1 MPLILTE
8 EQIMLR
14 DSARSF
20 LARNAPIAHMRQLRD
35 SRDPRGFS
43 DALWKSFAEMGWAG
57 ILVPENHGG
66 MGLGY
71 VEAGVVAEETGHT
84 LTPSPF
90 LSSAVLGATA
100 IMKGGSDAHKSE
112 YLPRIATGDL
122 VAALAVDETSKH
134 RPKQTSL
141 SAKRSG
147 NGFIINGS
155 KTFVLDGHAAGLLI
169 VAARTAGAPGEEHGL
184 TLFAIESSAR
194 GLKPER
200 MSIVDSRNA
209 ARLVFDNVSA
219 GTEAVIGGVDAGWA
233 ILDGTLNAGR
243 ACVAA
248 EMTGVS
254 DEVFNRTVSYL
265 KERRQFAKLIGEF
278 QALQHRAARLYCEI
292 EVTRSA
298 VLKALQA
305 LDGNFDKAGPI
316 ASVAKARAGVSA
328 TLAVNE
334 AVQMHGGIGMTDE
347 FDAGLFMKR
356 VRVDQELFGDANF
369 HADQLARLNHY

>member
-20 LARNAPIAHMRQLRD
+20 LTRNAPVAHMRQLRD
-35 SRDPRGFS
+35 NRDPRGFS
-43 DALWKSFAEMGWAG
+43 VALWKSFAEMGWAG
-57 ILVPENHGG
+57 ILVPENHDG

-71 VEAGVVAEETGHT
+71 VEAGVVAEEMGHT

-100 IMKGGSDAHKSE
+100 IMQGGSDAHKSE

-122 VAALAVDETSKH
+122 IVALAVDETSKH
-134 RPKQTSL
+134 RPRQTSL
-141 SAKRSG
+141 CAKRSG
-147 NGFIINGS
+147 NGFILNGA

-184 TLFAIESSAR
+184 TLFAVESSAR

-305 LDGNFDKAGPI
+305 LDNNFAKAGPI

-369 HADQLARLNHY
+369 HADQLARRNHY